1 MKQLLKVLVSCHLL
15 GLSGLVVGANA
26 PSTLTIDASQDGT
39 DVSETLYGLFYED
52 INFAADGG
60 LYIEQVFNHSF
71 EYKKLLGSTAYDG

>member
-39 DVSETLYGLFYED
+39 DVSETIKMGIPD
-52 INFAADGG
+52 IFISLIFPNF
-60 LYIEQVFNHSF
+60 LKN
-71 EYKKLLGSTAYDG
+71 T